1 MVLELNDREQE
12 MLKRALDSFEGELRT
27 EIGKTDKRDFKDA
40 LLDDEVVIKK
50 IIEKITWH

>member
-1 MVLELNDREQE
+1 MVLELNDKEQE
-12 MLKRALDSFEGELRT
+12 ILKRALDSFEGELRT
-27 EIGKTDKRDFKDA
+27 EIGKTDKRDFKEA